1 MKETRKFLEL
11 EKKIGY
17 KFENFDLL
25 VNAMT
30 HSSYANE
37 HHISY
42 TGNNERLEF
51 LGDAVLEVAS
61 SEFLFHKYPD
71 LPEGKL
77 TKKRASMVCEPTLA
91 LCAREI
97 PLGDYLL
104 LGKGEEATGG
114 RKRDSIVSDAMEA
127 LIGAIYLDGGF
138 ANAKE
143 FINRFVLKDIENK
156 QLFYDSKT
164 TLQEIVQGQ
173 FEEDVRYVLVKEEGP
188 DHNKSFYVEAILG
201 EKVLGQGCGHTKKA
215 AEQQAAYCAI
225 KKLKREK
232 GDLCI

>member
-1 MKETRKFLEL
+1 MKDTKKFLEL
-11 EKKIGY
+11 ERKIGY
-17 KFENFDLL
+17 QFEKFDLL
-25 VNAMT
+25 VQAMT

-37 HHISY
+37 HHIAY

-51 LGDAVLEVAS
+51 LGDAVLEVTS
-61 SEFLFHKYPD
+61 SEFLFHRYPQ
-71 LPEGKL
+71 LPEGEL
-77 TKKRASMVCEPTLA
+77 TKKRASLVCEPTLA

-97 PLGDYLL
+97 PLGEYLL

-114 RKRDSIVSDAMEA
+114 RRRDSIVSDAMEA

-138 ANAKE
+138 ASAKE
-143 FINRFVLKDIENK
+143 FIHKFILNDIESK

-164 TLQEIVQGQ
+164 TLQEIVQGRY
-173 FEEDVRYVLVKEEGP
+173 EDDVHYVLVKEEGP
-188 DHNKSFYVEAILG
+188 DHNKSFYVEAVLG
-201 EKVLGQGCGHTKKA
+201 KKVLGEGCGHTKKA

-225 KKLKREK
+225 KKLKSEK

>member
-1 MKETRKFLEL
+1 MKETKKLLEL

-25 VNAMT
+25 VNALT

-37 HHISY
+37 HHIAY
-42 TGNNERLEF
+42 RGNNERLEF
-51 LGDAVLEVAS
+51 LGDAVLEVTS
-61 SEFLFHKYPD
+61 SEFLFRTYPE
-71 LPEGKL
+71 LPEGEL
-77 TKKRASMVCEPTLA
+77 TKKRASLVCEPTLA

-114 RKRDSIVSDAMEA
+114 RSRDSVVSDAMEA

-143 FINRFVLKDIENK
+143 FIPKYILNDIENK

-164 TLQEIVQGQ
+164 TLQEIVQGRY
-173 FEEDVRYVLVKEEGP
+173 EEDVHYVLIKEEGP
-188 DHNKSFYVEAILG
+188 DHNKSFYVEALLG
-201 EKVLGQGCGHTKKA
+201 GRVLGQGCGHTKKA

-225 KKLKREK
+225 KKLKNEK
-232 GDLCI
+232 GDICI